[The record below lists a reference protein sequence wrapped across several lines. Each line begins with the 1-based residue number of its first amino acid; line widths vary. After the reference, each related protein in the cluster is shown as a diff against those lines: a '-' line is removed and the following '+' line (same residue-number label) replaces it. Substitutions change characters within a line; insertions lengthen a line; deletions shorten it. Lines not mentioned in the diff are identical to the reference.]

1 VTARR
6 GRGRAAGVVLGA
18 ISLVLVGAC
27 RAREAVTPSDAV
39 MQFYTMRD
47 AIGVQGAPSPKE
59 LAALRP
65 FIADTLARG
74 LAFADSVRESDTR
87 RAPDEKPA
95 FVEGDLFSSVF
106 EGATSFR
113 VMPALS
119 ASAPY
124 VVPVEFADE
133 RAKPV
138 VRWVD
143 TAIVIVERGRMVVQD
158 VRYGGTWDFANKG
171 RLLEQFFRTEP

>member
-1 VTARR
+1 MIRR
-6 GRGRAAGVVLGA
+6 RRVPRAAYVAMTVVL
-18 ISLVLVGAC
+18 SAC
-27 RAREAVTPSDAV
+27 RAKEAATPADAV
-39 MQFYTMRD
+39 VQFYTMRD
-47 AIGVQGAPSPKE
+47 AIGVQGAPTPKE

-74 LAFADSVRESDTR
+74 LALADSVRESDKR
-87 RAPDEKPA
+87 RAPDEKPG

-106 EGATSFR
+106 EGSTSFR
-113 VMPALS
+113 VMPTTS

-124 VVPVEFADE
+124 TVPVEFADE

-143 TAIVIVERGRMVVQD
+143 TAIVIVERGRLVVQD

-171 RLLEQFFRTEP
+171 RLLDQLPRP

>member
-1 VTARR
+1 MIALG
-6 GRGRAAGVVLGA
+6 GRIALTTIGALGLVFVAACSGK
-18 ISLVLVGAC
+18 
-27 RAREAVTPSDAV
+27 EAATPTDAV

-47 AIGVQGAPSPKE
+47 AIGVQGAPTPKE

-74 LAFADSVRESDTR
+74 LAFADSVRESDKR

-95 FVEGDLFSSVF
+95 YVEGDLFSSVF
-106 EGATSFR
+106 EGSTSFR
-113 VMPALS
+113 VMPTTS
-119 ASAPY
+119 TSAPY
-124 VVPVEFADE
+124 VVPVAFADE
-133 RAKPV
+133 RAKPA

-143 TAIVIVERGRMVVQD
+143 TAIVILERGRLVVQD

-171 RLLEQFFRTEP
+171 KLLDQLPRP

>member
-1 VTARR
+1 MTRR
-6 GRGRAAGVVLGA
+6 FRIRRAARAVLLTVVLHSVA
-18 ISLVLVGAC
+18 AC
-27 RAREAVTPSDAV
+27 RGKEAATPTDAV

-47 AIGVQGAPSPKE
+47 AIGVQGAPTPKE

-74 LAFADSVRESDTR
+74 LVAADSVRESDKR

-95 FVEGDLFSSVF
+95 YVEGDLFSSVF
-106 EGATSFR
+106 EGSTSFR
-113 VMPALS
+113 VMPTAS
-119 ASAPY
+119 TSAPY
-124 VVPVEFADE
+124 AVPVAFADE

-143 TAIVIVERGRMVVQD
+143 TAIVIVERGRLVVQD

-171 RLLEQFFRTEP
+171 KLLDQLPRP